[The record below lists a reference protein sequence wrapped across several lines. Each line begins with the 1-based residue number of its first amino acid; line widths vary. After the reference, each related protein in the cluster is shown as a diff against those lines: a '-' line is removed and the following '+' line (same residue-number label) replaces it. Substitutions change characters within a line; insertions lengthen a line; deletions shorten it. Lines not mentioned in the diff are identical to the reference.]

1 MAFSTTAITDKIK
14 TFKDLQN
21 YFNLTKAKDKTFFPE
36 WREDL
41 PELTDAEKAEIDS
54 IKEIYD
60 YQRLDGFLLE
70 GTVNL
75 IILSPLLKLAG
86 FFESPYKIRSPYG
99 VELEIPDPQETIRGF
114 IDALVIHE
122 QLWVLVVESKR
133 NGISLVGAMPQLLS
147 YMLTQP
153 QPHRTVY
160 GMATNGDDFV
170 FLKLTL
176 GENPEYDTS
185 RTFSLM
191 PAYHDLEVV
200 LQILKKVGNAIS

>member
-1 MAFSTTAITDKIK
+1 M
-14 TFKDLQN
+14 
-21 YFNLTKAKDKTFFPE
+21 
-36 WREDL
+36 
-41 PELTDAEKAEIDS
+41 
-54 IKEIYD
+54 
-60 YQRLDGFLLE
+60 
-70 GTVNL
+70 NL

-86 FFESPYKIRSPYG
+86 FFEPPYKIRSPYG
-99 VELEIPDPQETIRGF
+99 VELEIPDPLETIRGF

-133 NGISLVGAMPQLLS
+133 NGISLVGAMPQLLA

-153 QPHRTVY
+153 QPHRMVY
-160 GMATNGDDFV
+160 GMATNSDDFV

>member
-1 MAFSTTAITDKIK
+1 MASFTTAITDKIL
-14 TFKDLQN
+14 TFKDLKN
-21 YFNLTKAKDKTFFPE
+21 YFNLTKAKGKTFFPE

-41 PELTDAEKAEIDS
+41 SELTDAEKAEIDS
-54 IKEIYD
+54 IKKIYD

-70 GTVNL
+70 ETVNL

-86 FFESPYKIRSPYG
+86 FFEPPYKICSPYG
-99 VELEIPDPQETIRGF
+99 IELEIPDPQETIRGF

-147 YMLTQP
+147 YVLTQP
-153 QPHRTVY
+153 QPHRAVY

-176 GENPEYDTS
+176 GENPKYDTS

-191 PAYHDLEVV
+191 PSYHDLEVV
-200 LQILKKVGNAIS
+200 LQILKKIGSAIS